1 MSVLP
6 CTGGRTAEH
15 ALGFV
20 GLSHMDNER
29 LRWAVCVF
37 TWAVRVSHGQCAS
50 QMGSVCLTWTVC
62 VSQGQCVSHTGNVC
76 LTRAVCVSQGQCV
89 SHKGS
94 VCLTR
99 AVRVS
104 QGQSVSHIGSMCLTR
119 AECVSYGQSV
129 SHTDSRL
136 CVTDQ
141 GDTGGHAVTSCRSV
155 VGLGPVI
162 TRLCFNPTV

>member
-6 CTGGRTAEH
+6 FTAGNSAIENLCIIIIIIIITGGRTAEH

-20 GLSHMDNER
+20 GLSHMDSTR
-29 LRWAVCVF
+29 LSWAVC
-37 TWAVRVSHGQCAS
+37 VSHGQC
-50 QMGSVCLTWTVC
+50 M
-62 VSQGQCVSHTGNVC
+62 
-76 LTRAVCVSQGQCV
+76 

-99 AVRVS
+99 AVCVSQMGSVCLTRSVRVS
-104 QGQSVSHIGSMCLTR
+104 QGQCVFHIGSMCLTR
-119 AECVSYGQSV
+119 AECVSHGQCV

-141 GDTGGHAVTSCRSV
+141 GDTGGHTVTSCQSV
-155 VGLGPVI
+155 VGLGSVI
-162 TRLCFNPTV
+162 TREIWLCFNPTV